1 MVEHILIP
9 VNGSPA
15 AWRAVDYAC
24 DQFGDATLTL
34 LCVMNPMID
43 YHRRQAFPG
52 YTRDDEFKNER
63 EKAEHVLESILDT
76 IPDGMSVKSEI
87 GAGNPA
93 RTIIQYADANDVD
106 HIVIGSHGKQGVARY
121 LLGSVAE
128 AVVRRSVV
136 PVTVVRPSE

>member
-1 MVEHILIP
+1 
-9 VNGSPA
+9 
-15 AWRAVDYAC
+15 
-24 DQFGDATLTL
+24 
-34 LCVMNPMID
+34 MNPMID

-52 YTRDDEFKNER
+52 YIQDDEFKNER

-87 GAGNPA
+87 EAGNPA
-93 RTIIQYADANDVD
+93 RTIIRFADDNDVD

-128 AVVRRSVV
+128 KVVRRSAV